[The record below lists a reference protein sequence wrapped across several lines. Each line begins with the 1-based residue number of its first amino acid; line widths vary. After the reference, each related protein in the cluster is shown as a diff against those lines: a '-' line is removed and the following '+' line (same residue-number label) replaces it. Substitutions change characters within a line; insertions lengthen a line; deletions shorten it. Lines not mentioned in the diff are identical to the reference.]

1 MKSAL
6 KLSQAL
12 VFCGV
17 ALGIGPGFAPTAGAA
32 TFTDANW
39 TSVGSGVDNLVWVLT
54 VSGTNVYAGGDFT
67 MAGGGPANRIAKWDG
82 SGWTPLGSGTDFRV
96 ASLAVLGSDLYAGG
110 YFTNAGGTQ
119 VNYIAKWNGSGWAA
133 LGGGLGAVSLTA
145 PSVNTL
151 GVLGTDLYAGGY
163 FMTATNTGGAVVTT
177 FFMAKWN
184 GSSWSPV
191 GLGMG
196 ADAGQHPYA
205 YAMATLG
212 TNLYVGGGFVRAT
225 NSGGAPVTVNRIAK
239 WDGTTWS
246 ALGSGLSDTVF
257 ALAAVGT
264 NLYAGGGFLRATNTG
279 GITVPVNYLAK
290 WDGSNWSALGSGIN
304 AQVRALAV
312 SGSDLYA
319 GGFFSTADDGSVGE
333 HIAKWDGSSWSAL
346 GSGMDSIV
354 LSLTASGDD
363 LYAGGFFGT
372 AGVTP
377 ANHIARAYL
386 QDLPTLSVRRS
397 GVPPGGIKV
406 FWPAVNTAGF
416 ALQKAGALTAPV
428 TWVSNTASVNDDGT
442 NKSVTIPPTNGAQFF
457 RLRRP

>member
-67 MAGGGPANRIAKWDG
+67 MAGGGPAKRIAKWDG

-246 ALGSGLSDTVF
+246 ALGSG
-257 ALAAVGT
+257 
-264 NLYAGGGFLRATNTG
+264 
-279 GITVPVNYLAK
+279 
-290 WDGSNWSALGSGIN
+290 IN

-397 GVPPGGIKV
+397 GVPPGGIQV

-442 NKSVTIPPTNGAQFF
+442 NKSVTIPPTNGAQFVGGIVTD
-457 RLRRP
+457 LLVP